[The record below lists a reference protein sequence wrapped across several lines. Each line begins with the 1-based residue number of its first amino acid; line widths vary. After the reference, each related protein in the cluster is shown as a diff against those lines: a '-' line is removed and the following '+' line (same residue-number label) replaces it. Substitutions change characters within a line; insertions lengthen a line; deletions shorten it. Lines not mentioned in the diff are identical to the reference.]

1 MFEWPDLDDRVRQ
14 LMLEEINADE
24 QEDKLYLSGKLSPVG
39 RRDYPAHLREAARTG
54 TDAMLATRLRQP
66 GQLNPRQAPQQRGRT
81 LSIPKKREN
90 AEEELAEGE
99 FNRFY
104 IRALCRYALETG
116 RDVVRVYRAKVVD
129 EPRPESEAMIGTEI
143 PARALLEDLRENIG
157 RPTRHKIT
165 QPGSGLSVR
174 LA

>member
-1 MFEWPDLDDRVRQ
+1 MFTWPDLNERVRQ
-14 LMLEEINADE
+14 LMVEEIDADAKA
-24 QEDKLYLSGKLSPVG
+24 DRLYLSSKLSALG
-39 RRDYPAHLREAARTG
+39 RQDYPEHLREAARTG

-81 LSIPKKREN
+81 MSVPKKRVN

-104 IRALCRYALETG
+104 IRALCRYALETD
-116 RDVVRVYRAKVVD
+116 REVVRVYRAKVVE

-143 PARALLEDLRENIG
+143 SARALLDDLRENIG
-157 RPTRHKIT
+157 RDTRFNLP
-165 QPGSGLSVR
+165 QAGSGLSAK
-174 LA
+174 LP